1 MTKIYYIIGMMGVG
15 KSSIGLG
22 AARHIHIPF
31 VDLDDYIRK
40 KENSSITEI
49 FRTRGEAGFRALESK
64 YLRELDFGDAHYAIV
79 CTGGGTPTHHD
90 NMAFMNKTGTTIFL
104 KTPIKEIIERLKG
117 MDDDRPLLQTMES
130 DNMAAQLTKIYESR
144 LAFYEKAKY
153 TLENIGYDQD
163 VIENLMELIRKD
175 MEAGEK

>member
-1 MTKIYYIIGMMGVG
+1 MGVG

-40 KENSSITEI
+40 RKFIHYWNIQNARRSRFQS
-49 FRTRGEAGFRALESK
+49 
-64 YLRELDFGDAHYAIV
+64 FGIKISPWTWLWR
-79 CTGGGTPTHHD
+79 CTLCHSLYRWRHLTHHD

-175 MEAGEK
+175 MEAGENGCQITRFSLV